1 MKQKLFTTKLV
12 VLAALLGAMTACKDV
27 LEPEASPV
35 QQSTQAN
42 KNVYEQD
49 AQYSRDSFMN
59 HISNVEAA
67 EFYVGKYAKFVP
79 STNGNNINGIF
90 LIDYE
95 HFLPQSWY
103 YGSNTARF
111 IQRTDGQSTDR
122 TAQFGMDNYAF
133 IVDVDGI
140 SELWKIDNVS
150 PDAYNT
156 TFKDMPK
163 ETLAQRAKDGMNA
176 IDVGSVA
183 ANLGI
188 GYTAY
193 VDYLYDAILNDKG
206 TWSYKYDQISISSK
220 GVYFGKSY
228 GPNAFHYSDFGLV
241 QGIVPVS
248 GAKGK
253 YETFPYFGGIEANRV
268 KDNPKPKHF
277 LGTAYVSVMPTDD
290 AWHPYS
296 NGGITGIG
304 LQVFRTDS
312 MLDSYANYSHGD
324 VADTLY
330 MRFLKWHHVTVII
343 QHENNKMQLL
353 FSGWPLNTGLA
364 EATWGAKGWKEHVG
378 SQVVDV
384 TQETG
389 LNGAKYWKYNLD
401 NTDYSVEVNLFEPM
415 YFGYNNNPTTGLN
428 YVYCAPKRNAASD
441 GSIEPTEMV
450 IGGVYKEKHP
460 TASGTIIGTEICFV
474 FGGTKW

>member
-1 MKQKLFTTKLV
+1 MKQKLFTAKLV
-12 VLAALLGAMTACKDV
+12 VLAALLGVMTACKDV

-49 AQYSRDSFMN
+49 AQYSGDDTFMK
-59 HISNVEAA
+59 HIGNVGAA
-67 EFYVGKYAKFVP
+67 EFYVGKYAKFTP
-79 STNGNNINGIF
+79 STNGSSVDGLF
-90 LIDYE
+90 LTDYE

-122 TAQFGMDNYAF
+122 TAKFGMDNYAF
-133 IVDVDGI
+133 IVDAEGLP
-140 SELWKIDNVS
+140 ELWKIDNVS
-150 PDAYNT
+150 PDAYNSI
-156 TFKDMPK
+156 FKDMPK

-183 ANLGI
+183 ANSGI

-193 VDYLYDAILNDKG
+193 VDYLYDAIINGQGAWYPKN
-206 TWSYKYDQISISSK
+206 DQIGIASK
-220 GVYFGKSY
+220 GEQSGLL
-228 GPNAFHYSDFGLV
+228 YSDYGLF

-248 GAKGK
+248 GAAGK
-253 YETFPYFGGIEANRV
+253 YETFPYLGGVEANRV
-268 KDNPKPKHF
+268 KDKPKPKNF
-277 LGTAYVSVMPTDD
+277 SGTAYLSVMPTDD
-290 AWHPYS
+290 LWHPFS

-304 LQVFRTDS
+304 LQIFSTDS
-312 MLDSYANYSHGD
+312 MMAKYSHGD

-330 MRFLKWHHVTVII
+330 MPFPKWYYVTVII
-343 QHENNKMQLL
+343 QHENNKMQIL
-353 FSGWPLNTGLA
+353 FSTYPVGTGFP
-364 EATWGAKGWKEHVG
+364 EATWGTKWKQFVG
-378 SQVVDV
+378 SQFVDV

-401 NTDYSVEVNLFEPM
+401 NTDCSVEVNLFEPM
-415 YFGYNNNPTTGLN
+415 YFGNNNNPTTGLN

-441 GSIEPTEMV
+441 GSIEPHEVV
-450 IGGVYKEKHP
+450 IGGEYKEYIP
-460 TASGTIIGTEICFV
+460 TPAGTVIGTEISFV
-474 FGGTKW
+474 FGGRRRVG

>member
-12 VLAALLGAMTACKDV
+12 VLTALFGSMTACKDV

-49 AQYSRDSFMN
+49 AQYSGDDTFMK
-59 HISNVEAA
+59 HIGNVGVA
-67 EFYVGKYAKFVP
+67 EFYVGKYAKFTP
-79 STNGNNINGIF
+79 STNGSNVDGLF
-90 LIDYE
+90 LTDYE

-122 TAQFGMDNYAF
+122 TAKFGMDNYAF
-133 IVDVDGI
+133 NVDVDGI
-140 SELWKIDNVS
+140 TELWKIDNVS
-150 PDAYNT
+150 PEAYNS

-163 ETLAQRAKDGMNA
+163 ETLAQRAKDGLNA
-176 IDVGSVA
+176 INVSSVFV
-183 ANLGI
+183 N
-188 GYTAY
+188 
-193 VDYLYDAILNDKG
+193 YLYDAILNDKG
-206 TWSYKYDQISISSK
+206 TWYQKSDQSGILSK
-220 GVYFGKSY
+220 GEQSGLL
-228 GPNAFHYSDFGLV
+228 YSDYGLF

-248 GAKGK
+248 GATGI
-253 YETFPYFGGIEANRV
+253 YETFPYLGGVEANRV
-268 KDNPKPKHF
+268 KNPKPNKGF
-277 LGTAYVSVMPTDD
+277 AGTAYVSVMPTEDT
-290 AWHPYS
+290 WHPFS

-304 LQVFRTDS
+304 LQIFSTDS
-312 MLDSYANYSHGD
+312 MMAEYSHGD

-330 MRFLKWHHVTVII
+330 MPFTKWYYVTVII
-343 QHENNKMQLL
+343 QHENNKMQIA
-353 FSGWPLNTGLA
+353 FSGYPNGTGLA
-364 EATWGAKGWKEHVG
+364 EATWGTKWKQFVG
-378 SQVVDV
+378 SQFVDV

-401 NTDYSVEVNLFEPM
+401 NTDCSVEVNLFEPM
-415 YFGYNNNPTTGLN
+415 YFGKNNNPTTGLN

-450 IGGVYKEKHP
+450 IGGEYKEYRP
-460 TASGTIIGTEICFV
+460 TSAGIVVGTEISFV
-474 FGGTKW
+474 FGGRRKVG